1 MPSKE
6 EDDASLRIA
15 AQRCAPTRA
24 LTVVCIASAMH
35 GCGVVKY
42 AHGHDDASIVCLICD
57 EKGSFSSQKG
67 FLVVEMRLL
76 NMFMTPNY
84 K

>member
-1 MPSKE
+1 
-6 EDDASLRIA
+6 
-15 AQRCAPTRA
+15 
-24 LTVVCIASAMH
+24 MH